1 MQGALLWT
9 KMRRSHKYS
18 WWESSAPTQTSLLPS
33 SRIFKRGNN
42 GSAWSENY
50 KNTVRSQPD
59 LLLLEFYYLRKLL
72 RQLVKPTGKCQSCI
86 LHHSPSRRY
95 FIEQKKA
102 VCEEKFFQMKVIA
115 ARVVYSRTRVVLGG
129 CPGAKECENNLS
141 KQPVVHILVASV
153 LKGCDKSSLS
163 LHFLRISWWS
173 TKFQNHSKG
182 SYSKIFKVTE

>member
-1 MQGALLWT
+1 M
-9 KMRRSHKYS
+9 
-18 WWESSAPTQTSLLPS
+18 
-33 SRIFKRGNN
+33 
-42 GSAWSENY
+42 
-50 KNTVRSQPD
+50 SQPD
-59 LLLLEFYYLRKLL
+59 LLLKFYYLRKLL

-163 LHFLRISWWS
+163 LHFLRIS
-173 TKFQNHSKG
+173 
-182 SYSKIFKVTE
+182 